1 MVDRKKDNGEEQKQG
16 AEEEQRQQGNIWGE
30 YQGVGGLHAQPLHG
44 QVAVTFLAMS
54 LSLAQESCDINVE
67 KEFLISG
74 VVLSKMEVLNDL
86 SCQVEMLTAL

>member
-1 MVDRKKDNGEEQKQG
+1 MSMVDRKKDNGEEQKQG

-30 YQGVGGLHAQPLHG
+30 YQGVGGLRAQPL
-44 QVAVTFLAMS
+44 LAMS
-54 LSLAQESCDINVE
+54 LSLAQESCDINEE

-86 SCQVEMLTAL
+86 SCQVEMLTAI